1 MDATDSLF
9 RMYEP
14 SFHSN
19 TPLLHP
25 NSFFDSRTYSGDDF
39 CSSQWSSDFSA
50 FRNPSVLPAV
60 STSSIPTRPFEFSDP
75 RGAEVWSQPLNR
87 WDSQERSLR
96 PSIRTGSLFQDLP
109 AERRRSNSMSVMHS
123 SSSLF
128 FQNTYSPTPLSFGYL
143 TPAQNA
149 LPLSETDALDDFS
162 LGDVAPFDAS
172 FATTEPQPVAERSLN
187 EGLHLAKLP
196 SEEPI
201 HTGSALNPNS
211 AEFIPGGKKT
221 GKQGN
226 RGGAE
231 HGKAGVKPR
240 DLLEQTMLQQRIVE
254 NRITTLK
261 LRGLPYTATKEEI
274 AAFFAPLEVPRDA
287 KGELTIVI
295 GQDNLQRPSGEAF
308 VTFSSVEDSA
318 KGLEYHLK
326 NLGKRYIEI
335 FPLFNKDYYRRS
347 EWRGRRAKYMI
358 YCSICNKYG
367 HTKESCVLRTHS

>member
-1 MDATDSLF
+1 MGIRTPSILFRVFLFLNEFNLCQDQNQNRYPVESATDSALFVCNNRKPASFGLSRCIDVKDALLSLFQKGHCLASSTLLLNNESPLSAPRHVSMDATDSLF

-75 RGAEVWSQPLNR
+75 RGAEVWNQPLNR

-172 FATTEPQPVAERSLN
+172 FATTELQPVAERSLN

-201 HTGSALNPNS
+201 HTASALNPNS

-226 RGGAE
+226 RGEAE
-231 HGKAGVKPR
+231 HGKTGVKPR

-261 LRGLPYTATKEEI
+261 LRGLPYT
-274 AAFFAPLEVPRDA
+274 
-287 KGELTIVI
+287 
-295 GQDNLQRPSGEAF
+295 
-308 VTFSSVEDSA
+308 VETWNQID
-318 KGLEYHLK
+318 G
-326 NLGKRYIEI
+326 
-335 FPLFNKDYYRRS
+335 
-347 EWRGRRAKYMI
+347 
-358 YCSICNKYG
+358 
-367 HTKESCVLRTHS
+367 